1 MISPLIDTETNTE
14 ENT

>member
-1 MISPLIDTETNTE
+1 MISPLIDTETNKE